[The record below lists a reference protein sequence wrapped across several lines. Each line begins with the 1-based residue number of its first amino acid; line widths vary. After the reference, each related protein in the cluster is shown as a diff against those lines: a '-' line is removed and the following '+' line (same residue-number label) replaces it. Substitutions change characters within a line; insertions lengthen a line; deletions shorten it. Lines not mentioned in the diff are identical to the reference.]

1 MQRVC
6 LLGELGE
13 KFGAEHEFYNLRS
26 PAEAIKLLCI
36 NDPKF
41 TEYLATS
48 HEQGIGYQV
57 IQADI
62 DLDYPD
68 LQLPFGEH
76 DLTIVPVVMGSG
88 EGFTKVLVGVGL
100 VLGAILLGPAVGG
113 FLGLGA
119 GLGAGTA
126 GIIGGGLASAIGGIG
141 LSLALGGIAQL
152 ISPQPALP
160 TLSGDFRFQGG
171 ISGGSTPSS
180 SSGPTALNRGT
191 SGKQSYAY
199 TGAANTVGIG
209 ATIPVAYGEVLI
221 GSHLLSANIDVTD
234 DSDPIAGT
242 IGSPSFD
249 NVRVDGNILTYNFPA
264 SLVGT
269 NSYRTRR
276 ATADDPGVGEFGD
289 RRTPLGQALGLN
301 KGDKA
306 ENDFSVY
313 NAGRDKFTITYVVPN
328 GIFDRVGEAGTTLT
342 QGYFTYK
349 VELIL
354 VANPQATQ
362 YVGQVYAA
370 HQSTI
375 QGLTPKSAY
384 YWQSRFSLPQI
395 PLGGQGGVWRLRTTI
410 LDVSVSPSVTF
421 QIKAVSFGG

>member
-13 KFGAEHEFYNLRS
+13 KFGAEHQFYNLRS

-36 NDPKF
+36 NNPQL
-41 TEYLATS
+41 TEYLVTS

-57 IQADI
+57 IQAGV
-62 DLDYPD
+62 DLGYPD
-68 LQLPFGEH
+68 LQLPFGER
-76 DLTIVPVVMGSG
+76 DLTIVPVVMGSKSFG
-88 EGFTKVLVGVGL
+88 QILAGVGL
-100 VLGAILLGPAVGG
+100 VALSFLLPGAGIFGATSIFGATATAGG
-113 FLGLGA
+113 FLTGLGTA
-119 GLGAGTA
+119 LSVTGA
-126 GIIGGGLASAIGGIG
+126 
-141 LSLALGGIAQL
+141 SLILGGVAQL

-160 TLSGDFRFQGG
+160 TLGGDLRFESG

-221 GSHLLSANIDVTD
+221 GSHLLSAKIDVTD
-234 DSDPIAGT
+234 DSDPIT
-242 IGSPSFD
+242 EVIGNPSFET
-249 NVRVDGNILTYNFPA
+249 VRVDGNILTYNFPA

-289 RRTPLGQALGLN
+289 RRTPLNQALGLN
-301 KGDKA
+301 KNDKA
-306 ENDFSVY
+306 ENDFDVY

-395 PLGGQGGVWRLRTTI
+395 PFGGQGGVWRLRTTI
-410 LDVSVSPSVTF
+410 VDVSVSPSVTF